1 VQRPVRRSASV
12 WATLAVSLALVVP
25 ALVIPITAGAQ
36 LAPPWDGNPI
46 SAGLGPTYGEAWCA
60 DAAPGSS
67 IATQQGPPLALIP
80 VEAIRCT
87 LDGFSAEASA
97 AGIPNRMSYS
107 VIGQSTTGWD
117 MYEVV
122 VNALETPEQQRDY
135 ERWLELRSV
144 MLTDPAAG
152 QALLE
157 QWGGEVKVP
166 IFIEAN
172 IHGGEEEGTDAIMQV
187 IRDLVT
193 TPYGVNAT
201 VDSLLDHAILVVIP
215 SQNPDGRF
223 VGTRANGNGFDMNR
237 DLLVQSQI
245 EIRHN
250 VAAQLRW
257 LAPVGLAMHC
267 CANPTLIDGLTKPH
281 NPGLEYDLFVNWNQR
296 RLDANE
302 AAHNAIG
309 REIDRPVN
317 DWNADAETVPPV
329 GPAYAEGWD
338 DWGPF
343 YTQTYMAFYG
353 VDSSTVEMCSTSC
366 DGRIGSK
373 TAQYITF
380 YSSAVFWIENRNAIL
395 DDQLDIF
402 LRGLTAAPRP
412 NCCDDPLIASRG
424 FTEEFH
430 NWMVPYPRAFVIPFD
445 GTGQRSDAEANRM
458 AQWLLDNGIQ
468 VEFLKQS
475 YNWKAGRTTFPKNSY
490 VVWLDQPL
498 RGLALTTL
506 DEGQDISDRISQLY
520 APPGAWSHGQ
530 LWGADVVEIPAGS
543 SSFNPTTQPLTEPH
557 ALLGGVGGFKGK
569 PTWYSL
575 TLRGVSEVRAVLD
588 LLRSGIDA
596 EVAESSLGTT
606 PAGSLIFPADAAT
619 AAALSAAGRAAG
631 VVFVPHQ
638 GAKPPTTQVDEA
650 PRIAVLVNSAAPAM
664 SDTMWSLQQIFGPD
678 AAFVSTVL
686 GTNSLQNA
694 ATDPLLDFDVI
705 YNAGQNYPSATNATA
720 QARLQAFF
728 ARGGGYIGTSQSGNN
743 FAFLSGAGLVTS
755 PLTQTSDSAGGGI
768 ARWDNVGLNAPLTSG
783 YTTQDFLYLPSNVTY
798 FSATPAGSVVDGRY
812 LPDTTS
818 MFVAGL
824 WLDRDPAAAGA
835 PMVLHGDTTV
845 ASRYAALATN
855 PFSRGDAEREWL
867 WVGQAALWSN
877 LTDEV

>member
-1 VQRPVRRSASV
+1 MF
-12 WATLAVSLALVVP
+12 W
-25 ALVIPITAGAQ
+25 I
-36 LAPPWDGNPI
+36 D
-46 SAGLGPTYGEAWCA
+46 
-60 DAAPGSS
+60 
-67 IATQQGPPLALIP
+67 
-80 VEAIRCT
+80 
-87 LDGFSAEASA
+87 
-97 AGIPNRMSYS
+97 NRNE
-107 VIGQSTTGWD
+107 IQHD
-117 MYEVV
+117 
-122 VNALETPEQQRDY
+122 Q
-135 ERWLELRSV
+135 LELFR
-144 MLTDPAAG
+144 
-152 QALLE
+152 
-157 QWGGEVKVP
+157 
-166 IFIEAN
+166 
-172 IHGGEEEGTDAIMQV
+172 
-187 IRDLVT
+187 
-193 TPYGVNAT
+193 
-201 VDSLLDHAILVVIP
+201 
-215 SQNPDGRF
+215 
-223 VGTRANGNGFDMNR
+223 
-237 DLLVQSQI
+237 
-245 EIRHN
+245 
-250 VAAQLRW
+250 
-257 LAPVGLAMHC
+257 
-267 CANPTLIDGLTKPH
+267 
-281 NPGLEYDLFVNWNQR
+281 
-296 RLDANE
+296 
-302 AAHNAIG
+302 
-309 REIDRPVN
+309 
-317 DWNADAETVPPV
+317 
-329 GPAYAEGWD
+329 
-338 DWGPF
+338 
-343 YTQTYMAFYG
+343 
-353 VDSSTVEMCSTSC
+353 
-366 DGRIGSK
+366 
-373 TAQYITF
+373 
-380 YSSAVFWIENRNAIL
+380 
-395 DDQLDIF
+395 
-402 LRGLTAAPRP
+402 RGLTAAARP
-412 NCCDDPLIASRG
+412 NCCDDPDIAARG
-424 FTEEFH
+424 FTEDQH

-458 AQWLLDNGIQ
+458 VQWLLDNGIQ

-606 PAGSLIFPADAAT
+606 PAGSLIFPADTAT
-619 AAALSAAGRAAG
+619 AAALSAAGQAAG

-638 GAKPPTTQVDEA
+638 GAKPPTTQVDES

-664 SDTMWSLQQIFGPD
+664 SDTMWSLQQIFGSD
-678 AAFVSTVL
+678 AAFVSTVT

-694 ATDPLLDFDVI
+694 VTDPLLDYDII
-705 YNAGQNYPSATNATA
+705 YNAGQNYPSAANATA

-755 PLTQTSDSAGGGI
+755 PLTQASDSAGGGI

-783 YTTQDFLYLPSNVTY
+783 YTAQDFLYLPSNVTY

-845 ASRYAALATN
+845 GSRYAALATN